1 MGCCHRHASGIELFP
16 RRCIIDD
23 IETRTLDERDT
34 AVVRRRMHA
43 GELTAWLSTTYGTLT
58 LYLQRIGVPTIGPP
72 LVRYHEHG
80 DHVDVEAGRG

>member
-1 MGCCHRHASGIELFP
+1 M
-16 RRCIIDD
+16 
-23 IETRTLDERDT
+23 
-34 AVVRRRMHA
+34 RRRMHA